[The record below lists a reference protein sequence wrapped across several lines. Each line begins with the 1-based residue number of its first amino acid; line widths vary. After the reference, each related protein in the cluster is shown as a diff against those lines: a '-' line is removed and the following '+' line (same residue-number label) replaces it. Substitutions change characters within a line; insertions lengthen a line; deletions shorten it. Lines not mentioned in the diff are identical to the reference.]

1 MDNGRDE
8 HKSLAGL
15 DSEPQGGL
23 VVVWRANQRTHAAQL
38 SALEKVRT
46 LMFARTKQGENK
58 KSYMQQLDEWLQEE
72 VIYKLARGFEEYG
85 AAAEAGV
92 PQDEAAGRLDPIVAE
107 VKKAIKE
114 KILESYHNGKEA
126 KSSRQWERGGKR

>member
-1 MDNGRDE
+1 MGNGRDE
-8 HKSLAGL
+8 HKSLADL

-23 VVVWRANQRTHAAQL
+23 VVVWRANQRTRVAQL

-46 LMFARTKQGENK
+46 LMFARTKQTENK
-58 KSYMQQLDEWLQEE
+58 KSYMQQLDEWIDAE
-72 VIYKLARGFEEYG
+72 VVAKLAGAFEEYAD
-85 AAAEAGV
+85 AASAGV
-92 PQDEAAGRLDPIVAE
+92 PQEEAAAKVEPVVAE